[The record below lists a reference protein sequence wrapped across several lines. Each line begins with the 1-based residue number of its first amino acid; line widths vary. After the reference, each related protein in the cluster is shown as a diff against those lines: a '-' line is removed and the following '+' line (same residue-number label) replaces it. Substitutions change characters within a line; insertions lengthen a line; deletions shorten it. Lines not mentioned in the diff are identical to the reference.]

1 MSEKQLRRIAEIQSP
16 TSSFRRA
23 KRHEF
28 NSGQILDLELGDDLL
43 SEPVRQSV
51 LTYLQHERPGLVII
65 YSFRARPDQLFNLSR
80 SFLEKDHGHMKK
92 HIDHRK
98 KGRRLLEFAVQVG
111 QLCSKL
117 GLKFA
122 VDCPWPQRSWQTR
135 CLHPLLAASGAECVR
150 YGSGPPRSHD
160 SAPDDSPADQSLLTN
175 AVTWSAEI
183 QGGAGPKDRRQLV
196 SLLNRPYAKANFKD
210 VKESRTSRSSAT
222 RTLWRRI
229 GGLIG
234 RTLQAR
240 RSTRSPIRPRP
251 PRTHNLRGGDLP

>member
-1 MSEKQLRRIAEIQSP
+1 MSGVLQAVIWYVREAIIRRIAEIHSP

-23 KRHEF
+23 KRHDF

-135 CLHPLLAASGAECVR
+135 GLHPLLAPSGAECV
-150 YGSGPPRSHD
+150 
-160 SAPDDSPADQSLLTN
+160 LKN
-175 AVTWSAEI
+175 AVVVQEDHFPI
-183 QGGAGPKDRRQLV
+183 VPNPI
-196 SLLNRPYAKANFKD
+196 LLG
-210 VKESRTSRSSAT
+210 S
-222 RTLWRRI
+222 
-229 GGLIG
+229 
-234 RTLQAR
+234 LQA
-240 RSTRSPIRPRP
+240 
-251 PRTHNLRGGDLP
+251 L

>member
-117 GLKFA
+117 GLKFCCRLPVA
-122 VDCPWPQRSWQTR
+122 PAIMANS
-135 CLHPLLAASGAECVR
+135 LLASFACRLWGRVCPIR
-150 YGSGPPRSHD
+150 
-160 SAPDDSPADQSLLTN
+160 
-175 AVTWSAEI
+175 
-183 QGGAGPKDRRQLV
+183 
-196 SLLNRPYAKANFKD
+196 F
-210 VKESRTSRSSAT
+210 RTSSVT
-222 RTLWRRI
+222 
-229 GGLIG
+229 
-234 RTLQAR
+234 
-240 RSTRSPIRPRP
+240 
-251 PRTHNLRGGDLP
+251 